1 MAKNSKNKYSATVL
15 LPQTDFPMR
24 AGLVQKEPLILDFW
38 KKLDLYQ
45 AMLKKNE
52 AGRHFI
58 LHDGPPYANGKIH
71 IGHALDKT
79 IKDIMLKSRALMGCY
94 TPYVPG
100 WDCHGLPIEQALLKE
115 LKQDKKH
122 ITDVPAFRKK
132 AREFAAKFID
142 IQRQGFKRLGVQADW
157 DNPYL
162 TMSPRYEGITI
173 GVFLDLIEK
182 GYVYKGQK
190 TITWCPHC
198 ETALADAETE
208 YKDVEST
215 SIYLRFR
222 LAHPTVEVF
231 GELDF
236 SKPVS
241 LAVWTT
247 TPWTIPSNMAAA
259 VSNTE
264 DYSILKDS
272 KTGEYYIVAEKLAE
286 EFVKNTGLEVTQAG
300 KVPGAKLVGLTYKHP
315 LSGKENPI
323 IWTDFVTMDAGV
335 GIVHIAPGHGEDDFR
350 AGKQWGLDVFCPV
363 DEKGCYTKDAG
374 IFEGMHVFEANPKMV
389 QKLDELGALIK
400 EQKITHSYPHC
411 WRCHNPIIFR
421 ATEQWFMSIDK
432 DGLRQKLQD
441 GLKDVKFYPA
451 GGEERM
457 RAMIGLRPDWCLSR
471 QRFWGTPVTILYCK
485 KCGKAQTDH
494 NLFTFIKARAMKEGS
509 DFWFTDP
516 VEKLMPQG
524 YTCECGCQDFR
535 KETDILDV
543 WLDSGVSWAAV
554 LKDRGLDFP
563 ADVYSEGSDQHRGWF
578 QSSYIPSF
586 TLEGVAPF
594 KNIVTHGMVLDQNGR
609 PMHKS
614 LGNSVAPE
622 DVINKFGADILRL
635 WVALSDY
642 QEDVRISDEILGGP
656 VDTYRKLRNTIRY
669 ALGNLFDYDP
679 AQHRVAP
686 ADMTEMDQYML
697 GRLDSLIQEVRK
709 GYETFN
715 FRQAMRAVANFC
727 ILDLSSFMLDASK
740 DRLYTLGASAHSRRS
755 AQTALAEIVQTL
767 LQLMAPV
774 LSFTAEEAW
783 QVLLKTKA
791 GAGLPASIFLSDMPC
806 NSSMVPNVKL
816 EEKWN
821 KIRDVRDLVQKEL
834 ETARQKGIIGA
845 SLEAKVI
852 FKTSSP
858 EMKQFLQET
867 KALWPEIAIVSAVD
881 VQDGAD
887 ELTIEAVHAPGTKCP
902 RCWQWKEDIGANP
915 KHTDLCARCAAVL
928 EREGLTVPAEEPAG
942 V

>member
-1 MAKNSKNKYSATVL
+1 MAKNKYSHTVL
-15 LPQTDFPMR
+15 LPKTDFPMR
-24 AGLVQKEPLILDFW
+24 AGLAQKEPKILDFW
-38 KKLDLYQ
+38 KSINLYE

-52 AGRHFI
+52 QGKHFV

-79 IKDIMLKSRALMGCY
+79 IKDIILKSRAMMGCY

-142 IQRQGFKRLGVQADW
+142 LQRQGFKRLGVQADW

-162 TMSPRYEGITI
+162 TMAPRYEGITV

-208 YKDVEST
+208 YKDVSSP
-215 SIYLRFR
+215 SIYLRFK
-222 LAHPTVEVF
+222 LAKFDKKVL
-231 GELDF
+231 GDLDYT
-236 SKPVS
+236 KPVS

-247 TPWTIPSNMAAA
+247 TPWTIPANQAAA

-264 DYSILKDS
+264 DYAILQDN

-286 EFVKNTGLEVTQAG
+286 EFLKNTGLDCTQTG
-300 KVPGAKLVGLTYKHP
+300 KVAGADLVGMTYYHP
-315 LSGKENPI
+315 LTQKENPV

-335 GIVHIAPGHGEDDFR
+335 GVVHIAPGHGEEDAQ
-350 AGKQWGLDVFCPV
+350 AGKQWKLETFCPV

-374 IFEGMHVFEANPKMV
+374 VFEGMHVFEANPLMV
-389 QKLDELGALIK
+389 KKLDELGALIK
-400 EQKITHSYPHC
+400 EQEIVHSYPHC

-432 DGLRQKLQD
+432 DGLRQKLMKNLD
-441 GLKDVKFYPA
+441 NVKFYPE
-451 GGEERM
+451 GGVERM
-457 RAMIGLRPDWCLSR
+457 RSMIGLRPDWCLSR
-471 QRFWGTPVTILYCK
+471 QRFWGSPVTVLYCK
-485 KCGKAQTDH
+485 KCGKPQVNHD
-494 NLFTFIKARAMKEGS
+494 LFEFIKNRAMNEGS
-509 DFWFTDP
+509 DFWFIDP

-524 YTCECGCQDFR
+524 YTCECGSHEFR

-578 QSSYIPSF
+578 QSSYIPSY
-586 TLEGVAPF
+586 TLEGTAPF
-594 KNIVTHGMVLDQNGR
+594 KTILTHGMVLDGQGR

-614 LGNSVAPE
+614 AGNAVDPE
-622 DVINKFGADILRL
+622 DVINKYGADILRL
-635 WVALSDY
+635 WVSFSDY
-642 QEDVRISDEILGGP
+642 QGDVRISEEILGGP
-656 VDTYRKLRNTIRY
+656 IDTYRKIRNTVRY
-669 ALGNLFDYDP
+669 ALGNLSDYDP
-679 AQHRVAP
+679 ALHKVP
-686 ADMTEMDQYML
+686 GKELTEMDQYML
-697 GRLDSLIQEVRK
+697 GRLDALIQEVHA
-709 GYETFN
+709 GYEEFN
-715 FRQAMRAVANFC
+715 FRRAMRAITDFC

-740 DRLYTLGASAHSRRS
+740 DRLYTLGASSPARRS
-755 AQTALAEIVQTL
+755 AQTVLAEIAVAL

-783 QVLLKTKA
+783 QELRKTSL
-791 GAGLPASIFLSDMPC
+791 GRTLEQSVFLSNMPR
-806 NSSMVPNVKL
+806 NASLLPNVRL

-821 KIRDVRDLVQKEL
+821 EIRRVREGVQKIL
-834 ETARQKGIIGA
+834 EEAREKKIIGS
-845 SLEAKVI
+845 SLEACVT
-852 FKTSSP
+852 FRTNDESTRA
-858 EMKQFLQET
+858 FLDET
-867 KALWPEIAIVSAVD
+867 ASLWSEILIVSQVKIED
-881 VQDGAD
+881 GQDPLFV
-887 ELTIEAVHAPGTKCP
+887 EVTHATGQKCA
-902 RCWQWKEDIGANP
+902 RCWQWKEDVGADA
-915 KHTDLCARCAAVL
+915 HHADVCARCASVL
-928 EREGLTVPAEEPAG
+928 EKEGFQIAQEEPARA
-942 V
+942 

>member
-1 MAKNSKNKYSATVL
+1 MAKNKYSHTVL
-15 LPQTDFPMR
+15 LPKTDFPMR
-24 AGLVQKEPLILDFW
+24 AGLAQKEPKILDFW
-38 KKLDLYQ
+38 KSINLYE

-52 AGRHFI
+52 AGKHFV

-79 IKDIMLKSRALMGCY
+79 IKDIIIKSRAMTGHY

-142 IQRQGFKRLGVQADW
+142 LQRQGFKRLGVLGDW

-162 TMSPRYEGITI
+162 TMAPRYEGITI

-190 TITWCPHC
+190 TITWCSHC

-208 YKDVEST
+208 YKDVESS
-215 SIYLRFR
+215 SIYLRFK
-222 LAHPTVEVF
+222 LANPSKDVF
-231 GELDF
+231 GDLDY
-236 SKPVS
+236 SKPVN

-247 TPWTIPSNMAAA
+247 TPWTIPANLAAA
-259 VSNTE
+259 VNKDET
-264 DYSILKDS
+264 YSVLKDS
-272 KTGEYYIVAEKLAE
+272 HTGEYYVVAEKLAE
-286 EFVKNTGLEVTQAG
+286 EFVKNTGLTVTAAG
-300 KVPGAKLVGLTYKHP
+300 QIPGEKLVGQKYYHP
-315 LSGKENPI
+315 LTQKENPV

-335 GIVHIAPGHGEDDFR
+335 GIVHIAPGHGEEDAQ
-350 AGKQWGLDVFCPV
+350 AGKQWKLDVFCPV

-374 IFEGMHVFEANPKMV
+374 VFEGMHVFDANPLMV
-389 QKLDELGALIK
+389 KKLDELGALIK
-400 EQKITHSYPHC
+400 EQKIVHSYPHC

-432 DGLRQKLQD
+432 DGLRQKLMKNLD
-441 GLKDVKFYPA
+441 NVKFYPA
-451 GGEERM
+451 GGVERM
-457 RAMIGLRPDWCLSR
+457 RSMIGLRPDWCLSR
-471 QRFWGTPVTILYCK
+471 QRFWGSPVTVLYCK
-485 KCGKAQTDH
+485 KCGKPQVDH
-494 NLFTFIKARAMKEGS
+494 QLFEFIKNRAMQEGS

-516 VEKLMPQG
+516 VEKLMPEG
-524 YTCECGCQDFR
+524 YHCACGGTEFR

-586 TLEGVAPF
+586 TLEGTAPF
-594 KNIVTHGMVLDQNGR
+594 KTILTHGMVLDQQGR

-614 LGNSVAPE
+614 LGNSVDPE
-622 DVINKFGADILRL
+622 DVINKYGADILRL
-635 WVALSDY
+635 WVSFADY
-642 QEDVRISDEILGGP
+642 QGDVRISDEILGGP
-656 VDTYRKLRNTIRY
+656 IDTYRKIRNTVRY
-669 ALGNLFDYDP
+669 ALGNLSDYDP
-679 AQHRVAP
+679 AVHKVP
-686 ADMTEMDQYML
+686 AKDLAEMDRYML
-697 GRLDSLIQEVRK
+697 GRLDALIQEVHA
-709 GYETFN
+709 GYQDFN
-715 FRQAMRAVANFC
+715 FRRAMRALTDFC

-740 DRLYTLGASAHSRRS
+740 DRLYTLGASSPARRS
-755 AQTALAEIVQTL
+755 AQTALAEIVLTL

-783 QVLLKTKA
+783 QELRKTA
-791 GAGLPASIFLSDMPC
+791 LGRELPQSIFLSDMPL
-806 NSSMVPNVKL
+806 NASMVCDVKL

-821 KIRDVRDLVQKEL
+821 KIRDVRALAQKTL
-834 ETARQKGIIGA
+834 EEARQKGVIG
-845 SLEAKVI
+845 SGLEAELT
-852 FKTSSP
+852 FKTNNP
-858 EMKQFLQET
+858 AMKAFLEET
-867 KALWPEIAIVSAVD
+867 AALWPEIAIVSSVK
-881 VQDGAD
+881 VEDGAE
-887 ELTIEAVHAPGTKCP
+887 ELQISAAHAKGVKCA
-902 RCWQWKEDIGANP
+902 RCWQWKEDVGSDA
-915 KHTDLCARCAAVL
+915 KHADICARCAAVL
-928 EREGLTVPAEEPAG
+928 EKEGLHAEDEVKIAA
-942 V
+942 